1 MPHVGQAGEHSHF
14 TDRETEAQRCCR
26 PCPKSHSGEQENWPW
41 NSQPGFLGQ
50 VSFPLSLL
58 SLPWERRELAGR
70 GCKGVPRACG
80 RRRAGEVPSSA
91 PSGPDPGSRSSGYC
105 CQDRSER
112 ATASTSLCQVSS
124 SPFPSWAPP
133 LPPEAVSLGRECFHV
148 GGYTPSSPCEQE
160 LSLTL
165 MCTLFHHRLSIQ

>member
-14 TDRETEAQRCCR
+14 TDGETEAQRCCR
-26 PCPKSHSGEQENWPW
+26 PCPKSHSRWAG
-41 NSQPGFLGQ
+41 
-50 VSFPLSLL
+50 
-58 SLPWERRELAGR
+58 ELALKLPARVLGPSFFPFVITVTALGR
-70 GCKGVPRACG
+70 KGAGRHGCKGVPRACG

-91 PSGPDPGSRSSGYC
+91 PSGPDLGSRSSGYC

-133 LPPEAVSLGRECFHV
+133 LPPEAVSLGKECFHV
-148 GGYTPSSPCEQE
+148 GGCTPSSPCEQE

-165 MCTLFHHRLSIQ
+165 MCTLFHHRLGIQ